1 VYKLAI
7 INKGVIL
14 SRKELTDNECRQ
26 ISGFGAQWLMNA
38 IKKHFNL
45 DIGDSELTIRFIL
58 SKKYEHIRVLIRNWK
73 DNKAFS
79 KNLDLKLFN
88 TQNPPS
94 VIRLIRESV
103 YNFSGVESRDFLN
116 QWYEKK
122 RIELRQDKLNDLG
135 I

>member
-1 VYKLAI
+1 LESKL
-7 INKGVIL
+7 
-14 SRKELTDNECRQ
+14 
-26 ISGFGAQWLMNA
+26 
-38 IKKHFNL
+38 L
-45 DIGDSELTIRFIL
+45 DILDYHFVKEMRMNPTSYNDSERGYDDSELTIRFIL